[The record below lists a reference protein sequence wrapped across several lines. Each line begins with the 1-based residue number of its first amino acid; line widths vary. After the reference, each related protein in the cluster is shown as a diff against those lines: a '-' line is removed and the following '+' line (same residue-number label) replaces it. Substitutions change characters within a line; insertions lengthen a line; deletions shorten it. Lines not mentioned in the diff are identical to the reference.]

1 MSVAPSVR
9 HPQAY
14 SNAFGAVANI
24 NTFDLGELRLS
35 LGVHLT
41 VYTTALIFRGC
52 PTLRYNRRPH
62 RIEGRLDRP
71 HLQYGEIS
79 ALSARILSQMANL

>member
-1 MSVAPSVR
+1 MSVAPSFR

-24 NTFDLGELRLS
+24 KIFDLGELRLS
-35 LGVHLT
+35 LDVHLT

-52 PTLRYNRRPH
+52 PMLRYYRCPH
-62 RIEGRLDRP
+62 RISWRIYRRNVQHGKEPALGAPLDGR
-71 HLQYGEIS
+71 
-79 ALSARILSQMANL
+79 